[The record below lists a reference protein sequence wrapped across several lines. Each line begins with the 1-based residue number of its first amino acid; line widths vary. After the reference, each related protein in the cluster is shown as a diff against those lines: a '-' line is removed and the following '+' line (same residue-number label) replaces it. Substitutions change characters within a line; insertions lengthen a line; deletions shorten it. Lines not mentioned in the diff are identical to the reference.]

1 MYEYMELAVKIAAVV
16 GTIAGLLYA
25 YFSIQL
31 WKAEEEVLKR
41 KYQKGSKK

>member
-16 GTIAGLLYA
+16 GAIAGLLYA

-31 WKAEEEVLKR
+31 WKAEEEILKHKHQRSR
-41 KYQKGSKK
+41 K